1 MRMSYKYNL
10 SEGEYWLNEDEQV
23 FASREEWSTLF
34 QVQTQIPSMYIW
46 IKTELW
52 LIDEIGIRMA

>member
-1 MRMSYKYNL
+1 MSYKYNL
-10 SEGEYWLNEDEQV
+10 NEGEYWLNEDEQML
-23 FASREEWSTLF
+23 ASRKQWPMLF
-34 QVQTQIPSMYIW
+34 QVQTQIPSMYVW